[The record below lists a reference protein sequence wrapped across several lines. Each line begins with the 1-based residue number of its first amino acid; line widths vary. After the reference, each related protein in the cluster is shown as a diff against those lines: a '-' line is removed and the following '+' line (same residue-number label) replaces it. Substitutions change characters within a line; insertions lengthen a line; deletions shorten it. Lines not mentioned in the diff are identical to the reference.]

1 MSSRQRRMS
10 SLMGAETFA
19 LASAVAVHTASA
31 LTMYGCASTTM
42 RASWIGVSTCS
53 VSKFREAQL
62 TLCGAGS
69 QPQLCLC

>member
-1 MSSRQRRMS
+1 MSSRQCRMS
-10 SLMGAETFA
+10 SLMGAQTFA

-53 VSKFREAQL
+53 ASIFLKHSLDYVARGPNPDSV
-62 TLCGAGS
+62 
-69 QPQLCLC
+69 